1 MNPTDDLIII
11 DKVLKGNTHAF
22 SRLVDHYK
30 DMVFTL
36 AHRMLKDRI
45 KAEEIAQDVFIK
57 IFKKLDTFKGQSKFS
72 SWVYR
77 ITYNTCLDTLRKQ
90 QKNYKLLSINEF
102 TEHELVN
109 IDNALDQMQADEL
122 KETINQC
129 LEKLPGD
136 MGFLLTLYYFSGY
149 SVKEI
154 AKIVDLKSNNVK
166 VKLHRSRLKLTG
178 LLKHELEPETLK
190 RYGYK

>member
-11 DKVLKGNTHAF
+11 DKVLKGKTHAF
-22 SRLVDHYK
+22 SELVDHYK
-30 DMVFTL
+30 DKVFTL
-36 AHRMLKDRI
+36 TLLMLKDSN
-45 KAEEIAQDVFIK
+45 KAEEVAQDVFIK

-90 QKNYKLLSINEF
+90 QKDYKLLSINEF
-102 TEHELVN
+102 NEHELVN

-122 KETINQC
+122 KESINQC

-136 MGFLLTLYYFSGY
+136 MGFLMTLYYFQDFKI
-149 SVKEI
+149 KEI
-154 AKIVDLKSNNVK
+154 AEIVDLKPNNVK
-166 VKLHRSRLKLTG
+166 VKLHRARLKLTA